1 MRPDQ
6 ISDSPIANKDAT
18 RPRKRGR
25 WVVWIALLCML
36 LGAGYVLSQRSK
48 PAAPSGRAASRRA
61 GGGRGGR
68 DGGGP
73 IPVSVDKV
81 KQGDMGVYINA
92 LGTVTPVY
100 TVNLTSRV
108 PGQLMQINYKEGQIV
123 HKGDLL
129 AVVDPRPYQAVVTQA
144 EGQLARDQAQ
154 LKNAY
159 IDLDRYKGIYA
170 QKAIPEQTLATQ
182 QATVEQDQGTVKTDQ
197 GNLDAAKV
205 NYDYT
210 HITSPIDGRIGL
222 RPVDPGNIIQAGG
235 QTLLTITQL
244 QPITVIFAMA
254 EDYISDVT
262 SQLRAGRTLR
272 VDALDRNNQTNLA
285 AGTLLTVDNQVDTAT
300 GTVRARATFTNR
312 KYELFP
318 NEFVNARLLVKML
331 RSVNLIP
338 TAAVQRNNDLAFV
351 YVVGAGNAVQ
361 TRNIKIAAQDGTTA
375 AVTGVRPGETL
386 VTDGFDKL
394 QDGSKVSVRRV
405 GVPDTEEPNAQTG
418 EAGKTDTSKGSS
430 AAKGPR

>member
-1 MRPDQ
+1 MTE
-6 ISDSPIANKDAT
+6 SPVENRKAAQ
-18 RPRKRGR
+18 PPKRGK
-25 WVVWIALLCML
+25 WVVWVALFCVL
-36 LGAGYVLSQRSK
+36 LGAGYLLLRRSK
-48 PAAPSGRAASRRA
+48 PAASSKGATA
-61 GGGRGGR
+61 GRGGAR
-68 DGGGP
+68 GGREGGGP
-73 IPVSVDKV
+73 VPVSVAKV
-81 KQGDMGVYINA
+81 KQGDMGVYISA

-100 TVNLTSRV
+100 TVNITSRV
-108 PGQLMQINYKEGQIV
+108 AGQLMQINYKEGQIV
-123 HKGDLL
+123 HKGELL
-129 AVVDPRPYQAVVTQA
+129 AVIDPRPYQAVVTQA

-182 QATVEQDQGTVKTDQ
+182 QALVEQDQGTVKTDQ
-197 GNLDAAKV
+197 GNLDAARV

-210 HITSPIDGRIGL
+210 HITSPIDGRVGL
-222 RPVDPGNIIQAGG
+222 RPVDPGNVIQAGS
-235 QTLLTITQL
+235 QVLLTITQL

-300 GTVRARATFTNR
+300 GTVRARARFTNS

-318 NEFVNARLLVKML
+318 NEFVNARLLVKTL
-331 RSVNLIP
+331 RKVNLIP

-351 YVVGAGNAVQ
+351 YVVGAANSVQ
-361 TRNIKIAAQDGTTA
+361 TRNIKIATQDSSTA
-375 AVTGVRPGETL
+375 AVTGVNPGDTL
-386 VTDGFDKL
+386 VTDGFDRL
-394 QDGSKVSVRRV
+394 QDGSKVTVRRL

-418 EAGKTDTSKGSS
+418 EAGRTDTSKGSS
-430 AAKGPR
+430 ARKGPR